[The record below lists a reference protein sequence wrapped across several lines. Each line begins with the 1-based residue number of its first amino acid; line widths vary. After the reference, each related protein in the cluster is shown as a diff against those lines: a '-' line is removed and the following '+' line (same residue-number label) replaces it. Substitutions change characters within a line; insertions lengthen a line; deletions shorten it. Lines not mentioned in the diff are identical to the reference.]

1 MHQVRLAP
9 FVHGDEE
16 GFEAF
21 AVVGHGVFDLGRDLG
36 VDFAVDDVMV
46 LQFAQVA
53 GEHFFRHVGDELLQF
68 AEAERPFM
76 HEMEQDDGLPFPHED
91 LEGRFDRPFRPFAVA
106 FVCQCTF
113 LLSLGILDDTTAHS
127 CAYFQRFILQ
137 IIITVGR
144 KLKQGGMRT
153 MKWTVRIIQGIL
165 AVGFIFFSFMK
176 LSANPMQVE
185 AFNDVYGYGTGFMY
199 MVGAIELVAAIGLI
213 IGFWK
218 KGLAAFFSA
227 VLMVVMTG
235 AAFTHLIAGQGIGVA
250 ATPLVLLIL
259 SAVVFFGHRKTRE
272 VAAA

>member
-1 MHQVRLAP
+1 
-9 FVHGDEE
+9 
-16 GFEAF
+16 
-21 AVVGHGVFDLGRDLG
+21 
-36 VDFAVDDVMV
+36 
-46 LQFAQVA
+46 
-53 GEHFFRHVGDELLQF
+53 
-68 AEAERPFM
+68 
-76 HEMEQDDGLPFPHED
+76 
-91 LEGRFDRPFRPFAVA
+91 
-106 FVCQCTF
+106 
-113 LLSLGILDDTTAHS
+113 
-127 CAYFQRFILQ
+127 
-137 IIITVGR
+137 
-144 KLKQGGMRT
+144 
-153 MKWTVRIIQGIL
+153 MKWTVRIIQGLL